1 MENYISAHLMGGLG
15 NQLFEAAHALAQGW
29 KHNREVV
36 FFPDSWTPGQGR
48 NARNYVDNVFR
59 NLNFSDKIEG
69 FTHVYEGPFEYSE
82 VNPLEGN
89 TSFYGYYQS
98 TKNWFGFDN
107 RIRDVFQPSLELVK
121 EFMEKYPQLSQPN
134 TLSLHVRRSEYL
146 QFPEIHPTISLEY
159 IQLALEKIGEFS
171 TVFVFSDDHE
181 FVKENL
187 NFPSVIYVDES
198 EDWREL
204 YLMGLCQNHI
214 ISNSTFSWWGVFL
227 NKNLSKKIVAPS
239 TWFGPRGPEAKDIYE
254 NYWITIPTEWTEGGR
269 IKPKKND

>member
-1 MENYISAHLMGGLG
+1 MQNYISAHLMGGLG

-48 NARNYVDNVFR
+48 NAKNYVENVFR

-82 VNPLEGN
+82 VNPLDSN

-98 TKNWFGFDN
+98 TKNWFGFDD
-107 RIRDVFQPSLELVK
+107 RIRDILQPSPELVK
-121 EFMEKYPQLSQPN
+121 ELMDKYPQLSQPN

-159 IQLALEKIGEFS
+159 IQEALKKIGEYS

-181 FVKENL
+181 FVKQNL
-187 NFPSVIYVDES
+187 DFPNVIYVNES

-227 NKNLSKKIVAPS
+227 NKNLNKKIVAPS
-239 TWFGPRGPEAKDIYE
+239 TWFGPKGPNAKDIYE
-254 NYWITIPTEWTEGGR
+254 SYWDVVETKWEEGGV
-269 IKPKKND
+269 IKPV

>member
-1 MENYISAHLMGGLG
+1 MGGLG

-29 KHNREVV
+29 KHNREVK

-48 NARNYVDNVFR
+48 NAKNYIDNVFR
-59 NLNFSDKIEG
+59 NLEFSDKIEG

-82 VNPLEGN
+82 VNPLETN

-98 TKNWFGFDN
+98 SKNWFGYDEK
-107 RIRDVFQPSLELVK
+107 IRDIFQPNPELVEEMK
-121 EFMEKYPQLSQPN
+121 LKYPQLSQPN

-159 IQLALEKIGEFS
+159 IQEALKVIGEYS
-171 TVFVFSDDHE
+171 TVFVFSDDHD
-181 FVKENL
+181 FVKQNL
-187 NFPSVIYVDES
+187 NFPSVVYVNES

-227 NKNLSKKIVAPS
+227 NKNLNKKIVAPS
-239 TWFGPRGPEAKDIYE
+239 RWFGPKGPNAKDIYE
-254 NYWITIPTEWTEGGR
+254 SYWHTINCDWVEGGR
-269 IKPKKND
+269 LIPLKND